1 LTEPRSA
8 VFFDRDGVLSQAILV
23 GGRPHPPRNESELH
37 LERGAAAACRRLREA
52 GVPMVMVTN
61 QPDIARGTLSRET
74 VDRLNALLQASLLL
88 DAVYVCPHD
97 DVDGCACRKPA
108 PGMLLDA
115 ARDLGLDLARSV
127 MVGDRWKDVEAGR
140 NAGCATVFVDRGYQE
155 RKPESADLIVE
166 ELPEAVDWILAR
178 VGAGRKGGEGIAITH

>member
-1 LTEPRSA
+1 MTVARPA

-23 GGRPHPPRNESELH
+23 DGRPHPPRDESELH
-37 LERGAAAACRRLREA
+37 LESGAAAVCRRLREA
-52 GVPMVMVTN
+52 GVPMVVVTN

-74 VDRLNALLQASLLL
+74 VDRLNALLKETLLL

-97 DVDGCACRKPA
+97 DADACACRKPA

-127 MVGDRWKDVEAGR
+127 MVGDRWKDVQAGKA
-140 NAGCATVFVDRGYQE
+140 AGCATVFVDRGYRE
-155 RKPESADLIVE
+155 RRPEEPDLVVR

-178 VGAGRKGGEGIAITH
+178 LGARRKGEEGIAITH

>member
-1 LTEPRSA
+1 LTVARPA

-23 GGRPHPPRNESELH
+23 DGRPHPPRNESELQ
-37 LERGAAAACRRLREA
+37 LEHGAADACKRLREV
-52 GVPMVMVTN
+52 GVPMVVVTN
-61 QPDIARGTLSRET
+61 QPDVARGTLSRET
-74 VDRLNALLQASLLL
+74 VDHLNGLLKETLLL
-88 DAVYVCPHD
+88 DAIYVCPHD
-97 DVDGCACRKPA
+97 DGDGCACRKPA

-140 NAGCATVFVDRGYQE
+140 RAGCATVFVDRGYRE
-155 RKPESADLIVE
+155 RRPDGADLVVE

-178 VGAGRKGGEGIAITH
+178 VGAGRKGEEGLAITH